1 MGRSM
6 SHRRTHSAEH
16 GFGLCRRST
25 ENGFTLIEML
35 VALAVF
41 SLAALALLRLEGATL
56 SSTHELDRRTMAQ
69 IVARNLAAETLTDPT
84 PPPLGEAKG
93 EEVNGGSTWRWTR
106 AARRIGDGVATRID
120 ISVADDAGQAL
131 ASLTLVRRSQ

>member
-1 MGRSM
+1 MGRSV
-6 SHRRTHSAEH
+6 SHRDPSENGFTPLWRSAEH
-16 GFGLCRRST
+16 
-25 ENGFTLIEML
+25 GFTLIEML

-69 IVARNLAAETLTDPT
+69 IVARNLAAETLTDPA

-120 ISVADDAGQAL
+120 ISVADESGQAL
-131 ASLTLVRRSQ
+131 AGLTLVRRAQ

>member
-1 MGRSM
+1 M
-6 SHRRTHSAEH
+6 
-16 GFGLCRRST
+16 
-25 ENGFTLIEML
+25 

-69 IVARNLAAETLTDPT
+69 IVARNLAAETLTDPA
-84 PPPLGEAKG
+84 PPTLGETRG

-106 AARRIGDGVATRID
+106 AARRIGDGIAIRVD
-120 ISVADDAGQAL
+120 IAVADETGQGL
-131 ASLTLVRRSQ
+131 ADLTLVRRAQ